1 MIAYPIPKPRLKDNP
16 SLTGKEKTG
25 RNGKAPV
32 AQKTVMVRGI
42 RRRSLLRAE
51 YIAMLRACDAFSFLH
66 RAVSRYFRLF
76 LRKGTE
82 ILGASTGVPQ
92 GDYFTKVTA
101 TFRRLLNNLGIP

>member
-1 MIAYPIPKPRLKDNP
+1 M
-16 SLTGKEKTG
+16 
-25 RNGKAPV
+25 
-32 AQKTVMVRGI
+32 AQKTVMVRDI

-66 RAVSRYFRLF
+66 RAVSRYSSLF